1 VSDNRLTY
9 DGLDELRY
17 DLRRLPAELVG
28 EASGIVT
35 SAADGAKSDMVYP
48 RRSGDLA
55 DHLKVEAA
63 PPGPYGAGVI
73 VKNTSKHA
81 LIFENGTE
89 ARHYF
94 TVNGVRKE
102 TGRMP
107 PGHVF
112 VPAVVRRR
120 RQMYQQLKAMLTRHG
135 LEVSGDA

>member
-1 VSDNRLTY
+1 VSTRLVL
-9 DGLDELRY
+9 DGLAELRAA
-17 DLRRLPAELVG
+17 LRSLPAALAG

-35 SAADGAKSDMVYP
+35 AAAQNAKADMHYP
-48 RRSGDLA
+48 RVTGDLA
-55 DHLKVEAA
+55 DGLDVATVSAGE
-63 PPGPYGAGVI
+63 YGAGALVT
-73 VKNTSKHA
+73 NSSKHA
-81 LIFENGTE
+81 TIFENGTE

-112 VPAVVRRR
+112 IPAVVRRR
-120 RQMYQQLKAMLTRHG
+120 REMYAQLKAMLERHG

>member
-1 VSDNRLTY
+1 MSTRLIL
-9 DGLDELRY
+9 DGLAELR
-17 DLRRLPAELVG
+17 AELRSLPVALTG
-28 EASGIVT
+28 EASGTVL
-35 SAADGAKSDMVYP
+35 SNAEAANNDMHYP

-55 DHLKVEAA
+55 DHLKVETVSA
-63 PPGPYGAGVI
+63 GQYGAAAV

-81 LIFENGTE
+81 SIFENGTE

-94 TVNGVRKE
+94 TINGVRHE

-120 RQMYQQLKAMLTRHG
+120 REMYEQLKAMLERHG